1 MTSDLSHIKSA
12 LRAKARSKRE
22 HFVAAQMGQKWS
34 PARAHFDDIFTTGAT
49 IASYRAVASE
59 ANPAAI
65 DRAASAANMRISYP
79 RIDGD
84 GVMRFYGLGPGG
96 AMDKGYYGIDVPD
109 KNGWLA
115 CPSVV
120 LIPLL
125 AFDRRGTR
133 LGQGGGYYDRAL
145 ASLPNATR
153 IGIAWSVQEM
163 AELPIDPWDVPL
175 HYIATE
181 KEWIRV

>member
-1 MTSDLSHIKSA
+1 
-12 LRAKARSKRE
+12 
-22 HFVAAQMGQKWS
+22 MGEKWS
-34 PARAHFDDIFTTGAT
+34 PALVHFDDIFTTGAT

-96 AMDKGYYGIDVPD
+96 AMDKGRYGIDVPGKD
-109 KNGWLA
+109 CWLA
-115 CPSVV
+115 CPSVI

-145 ASLPNATR
+145 ALLPDAR
-153 IGIAWSVQEM
+153 RVGIAWSCQEITD
-163 AELPIDPWDVPL
+163 LPVDLWDISL
-175 HYIATE
+175 HLIITE
-181 KEWIRV
+181 KEWIMTS